1 MIKTLIFDFGGVIAT
16 ISRDK
21 AVAAFTRIGL
31 NDADARLDK
40 YHQSGIFQALE
51 EGKLDEIG
59 FRTELGRLCNRELS
73 FEEVKKAWLGFFVEV
88 PPAILKYLEELK
100 KEYRIL
106 ILSNTN
112 PYVMSWACSTEFSS
126 EGKPL
131 THYADRLYL
140 SYQIGYTKPA
150 PEIFRHLIDDSGIC
164 PEEALFVDDGASNV
178 KKRRRIRF
186 PYILSGKRQRLA
198 FRPLG
203 SSATTRVK
211 TRFDSKS
218 RKASFPDKTQESSR
232 AHARPDMTSISIA
245 AHHREESGFPPL
257 YRQE

>member
-1 MIKTLIFDFGGVIAT
+1 MYFINLSVINLPTACFDISIGITVASRLLTINRYLCKVFTTYYSGMIKTLIFDFGGVIAT

-31 NDADARLDK
+31 NDADSRLDK

-51 EGKLDEIG
+51 EGKLDETG
-59 FRTELGRLCNRELS
+59 FRAELGRLCNRELS

-112 PYVMSWACSTEFSS
+112 PYVMSWACSTDFSA

-150 PEIFRHLIDDSGIC
+150 AEIFRHLIDDSGIR
-164 PEEALFVDDGASNV
+164 PEETLFVDDGASNV
-178 KKRRRIRF
+178 KKREEFGFHTFCPANGSDWRSD
-186 PYILSGKRQRLA
+186 LSALLQRL
-198 FRPLG
+198 G
-203 SSATTRVK
+203 
-211 TRFDSKS
+211 
-218 RKASFPDKTQESSR
+218 
-232 AHARPDMTSISIA
+232 
-245 AHHREESGFPPL
+245 
-257 YRQE
+257 

>member
-51 EGKLDEIG
+51 EGKLNEIG

-112 PYVMSWACSTEFSS
+112 PYVMSWACSPEFSS
-126 EGKPL
+126 QGKSL
-131 THYADRLYL
+131 ADYCDKLYL
-140 SYQIGYTKPA
+140 SYQLGCTKPDKG
-150 PEIFRHLIDDSGIC
+150 IFYHMLEDSGMV
-164 PEEALFVDDGASNV
+164 PSETLFVDDGDSNV
-178 KKRRRIRF
+178 RIGKELGMHTFKPKNGVDWREELSRL
-186 PYILSGKRQRLA
+186 LSGL
-198 FRPLG
+198 
-203 SSATTRVK
+203 
-211 TRFDSKS
+211 
-218 RKASFPDKTQESSR
+218 
-232 AHARPDMTSISIA
+232 
-245 AHHREESGFPPL
+245 
-257 YRQE
+257 

>member
-31 NDADARLDK
+31 NDADDRLDK

-112 PYVMSWACSTEFSS
+112 PYVMSWACSPEFSS
-126 EGKPL
+126 QGKSL
-131 THYADRLYL
+131 ADYCDKLYL
-140 SYQIGYTKPA
+140 SYQLGCTKPDKG
-150 PEIFRHLIDDSGIC
+150 IFYHMLEDSGMV
-164 PEEALFVDDGASNV
+164 PSETLFVDDGDSNV
-178 KKRRRIRF
+178 RIGKELGMHTFKPKNGVDWREELSRL
-186 PYILSGKRQRLA
+186 LSGL
-198 FRPLG
+198 
-203 SSATTRVK
+203 
-211 TRFDSKS
+211 
-218 RKASFPDKTQESSR
+218 
-232 AHARPDMTSISIA
+232 
-245 AHHREESGFPPL
+245 
-257 YRQE
+257 

>member
-112 PYVMSWACSTEFSS
+112 PYVMSWACSPEFSS
-126 EGKPL
+126 QGKSL
-131 THYADRLYL
+131 ADYCDKLYL
-140 SYQIGYTKPA
+140 SYQLGCTKPDKG
-150 PEIFRHLIDDSGIC
+150 IFYHMLEDSGMV
-164 PEEALFVDDGASNV
+164 PSETLFVDDGDSNV
-178 KKRRRIRF
+178 RIGKELGMHTFKPKNGVDWREELSRL
-186 PYILSGKRQRLA
+186 LSGL
-198 FRPLG
+198 
-203 SSATTRVK
+203 
-211 TRFDSKS
+211 
-218 RKASFPDKTQESSR
+218 
-232 AHARPDMTSISIA
+232 
-245 AHHREESGFPPL
+245 
-257 YRQE
+257 